1 MIIYA
6 AADIHGAQYR
16 LNLILDQI
24 QAHKPDIVVICGD
37 ITQFGPGETAKNFL
51 NQIPIKTFAVPGNID
66 SIDVGDAITE
76 SKAQNIDR
84 RCIIEHDLPF
94 IGVGGDLPLSLA
106 SLQIDDAG
114 FMKSLDLVLDQKSIL
129 ITHVPPFRT
138 MDRVFIGHHIGN
150 KELRT
155 LIDSHRPRL
164 VLCGHVHE
172 DPGFTV
178 VGSTTVVNCSL
189 GKRTQGALI
198 DVNDMIS
205 VQILD

>member
-1 MIIYA
+1 MKIYA

-37 ITQFGPGETAKNFL
+37 ITQFGPGETAKIFL
-51 NQIPIKTFAVPGNID
+51 NQIPVKTFAIPGNID
-66 SIDVGDAITE
+66 SVDVGVAISE
-76 SKAQNIDR
+76 SKAVNIDR
-84 RCIIEHDLPF
+84 KRVLQNDLSF
-94 IGVGGDLPLSLA
+94 IGVGGDIPQSLS
-106 SLQIDDAG
+106 SLEINDTG
-114 FMKSLDLVLDQKSIL
+114 FMKPFDLVLDENSVL
-129 ITHVPPFRT
+129 VTHVPPFRT
-138 MDRVFIGHHIGN
+138 QDRVFIGHYIGN

-155 LIDSHRPRL
+155 LIDSHRPCL

-172 DPGFTV
+172 DPGFMV

-189 GKRTQGALI
+189 GKRTEGALI
-198 DVNDMIS
+198 DVNDTIS